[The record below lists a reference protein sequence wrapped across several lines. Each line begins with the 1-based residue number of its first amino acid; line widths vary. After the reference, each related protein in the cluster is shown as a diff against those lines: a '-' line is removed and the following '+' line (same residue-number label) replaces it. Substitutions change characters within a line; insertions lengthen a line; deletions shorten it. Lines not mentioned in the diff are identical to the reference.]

1 MFLSLVVLLI
11 DEYSVYSIN
20 TAIEMAKVICKF
32 SNATYG
38 IGVTGQLNRKDPN
51 NDSNDYRMVYVCIFN
66 SNTGDQKTITLE
78 SLDDRVKSKKKICLV
93 IESIL
98 KEFIESSK

>member
-1 MFLSLVVLLI
+1 MGVPKDVI

-20 TAIEMAKVICKF
+20 TAIEMARAICKF
-32 SNATYG
+32 SNSTYG
-38 IGVTGQLNRKDPN
+38 IGVTGQLNSKDPN
-51 NDSNDYRMVYVCIFN
+51 NDSDDYRMVYICIYN
-66 SNTGDQKTITLE
+66 STTGNQKTITLE

-93 IESIL
+93 IEKIL